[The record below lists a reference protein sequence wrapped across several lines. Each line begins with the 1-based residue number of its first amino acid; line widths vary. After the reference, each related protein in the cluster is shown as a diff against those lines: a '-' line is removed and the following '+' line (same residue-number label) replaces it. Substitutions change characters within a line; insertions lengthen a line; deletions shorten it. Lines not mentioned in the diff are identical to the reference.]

1 MQININYFINQI
13 LRKTVL
19 KRRVFFLISD
29 ILLISSAMYISF
41 WLRFD
46 GAIPLNFMK
55 ILPYLILFSLIAKIS
70 FLALFNLYDI
80 SWRYASLEE
89 MVKIF
94 KAITSG
100 SLMLVVVF
108 FFFRTYDP
116 FKFAPFPRSIILL
129 DYMFSLFLIGFLRIS
144 KRLILDGL
152 KGLFSKKQKKS
163 KVLIIGAGSA
173 GEQLVR
179 EMFRNKN
186 SSYLPAGF
194 IDDAPAKKGIKIHD
208 VKVLGTRKEMPE
220 IIKNNDIDEVVI
232 AMPSAHSKVI
242 REIVETIRETKLT
255 EKIKILPSTTALI
268 DGKVTLADIHKIKL
282 EDLLGR
288 TPVQIDLQ
296 KIGDFIKDKRIMVT
310 GAGGS
315 IGSEL
320 VKSIIKFNPKS
331 LIMLDID
338 ETELFYLIEEIKYT
352 TQEAIPVIGDIKDK
366 IKMEDVFINCQ
377 PQVIFHSA
385 ALKHV
390 PILESFPEEAVKTNV
405 AGTKVIAELSLKLG
419 VEKFIF
425 ISTDKAI
432 NPTSIMGAT
441 KRACEEWLKSLNKK
455 SNTKFISVRFG
466 NVLGSRGSV
475 IPIFEKQIKRGGPV
489 TVTHSEM
496 KRYFMVVSEAVLL
509 VLEAAAIGEGGEVY
523 VLDMGEPIK
532 IIDLAR
538 EMIRLSGYEPD
549 IDIPIIYS
557 KIRPGEKLYEE
568 ILSTEEGTEATE
580 YDKIFV
586 AKDVKEHFV
595 KDIDE
600 KIDNLIKTSYE
611 QKGKKEIIRLLKDI
625 VHTYKPSK
633 DLSLED
639 F

>member
-1 MQININYFINQI
+1 
-13 LRKTVL
+13 
-19 KRRVFFLISD
+19 
-29 ILLISSAMYISF
+29 
-41 WLRFD
+41 
-46 GAIPLNFMK
+46 
-55 ILPYLILFSLIAKIS
+55 
-70 FLALFNLYDI
+70 
-80 SWRYASLEE
+80 
-89 MVKIF
+89 
-94 KAITSG
+94 
-100 SLMLVVVF
+100 MLVVLF
-108 FFFRTYDP
+108 FFFRTYNP
-116 FKFAPFPRSIILL
+116 FKLSPFPRSIILL
-129 DYMFSLFLIGFLRIS
+129 DYIFCLFLIGFLRIS

-152 KGLFSKKQKKS
+152 KGLLSKKTKKI

-179 EMFRNKN
+179 EMFRNKK

-194 IDDAPAKKGIKIHD
+194 IDDDLAKKGIKIHD
-208 VKVLGTRKEMPE
+208 VRVLGTRKEMPE
-220 IIKNNDIDEVVI
+220 IIRNNDIDEVVI
-232 AMPSAHSKVI
+232 AMPSAHSKEI
-242 REIVETIRETKLT
+242 RKIVEIVRETELV
-255 EKIKILPSTTALI
+255 EEIKILPSTTALI

-288 TPVQIDLQ
+288 ESVKIDLQ
-296 KIGDFIKDKRIMVT
+296 KIGGFIKDKKIMVT

-331 LIMLDID
+331 IVMVDID
-338 ETELFYLIEEIKYT
+338 ETELFYLIEEIKHT
-352 TQEAIPVIGDIKDK
+352 TQEAIPVIGDIKDE
-366 IKMEDVFINCQ
+366 IKMKDVFINCQ

-390 PILESFPEEAVKTNV
+390 PILESSPEEAVKTNV
-405 AGTKVIAELSLKLG
+405 AGTKVIAELSIKYG

-441 KRACEEWLKSLNKK
+441 KRACEEWLKNLNQK
-455 SNTKFISVRFG
+455 SSTKFISVRFG

-489 TVTHSEM
+489 TVTHPEM
-496 KRYFMVVSEAVLL
+496 KRYFMIVSEAVLL
-509 VLEAAAIGEGGEVY
+509 VLEAAAIGEGGGVY
-523 VLDMGEPIK
+523 VLDMGEPVK

-568 ILSTEEGTEATE
+568 ILSAEEGTEATE

-586 AKDVKEHFV
+586 AKHVKEHYV

-600 KIDNLIKTSYE
+600 KIDNLIKISYE
-611 QKGKKEIIRLLKDI
+611 QKGREEIIRLLKDT
-625 VHTYKPSK
+625 VPTYKPSK
-633 DLSLED
+633 GLSLVD